1 MIEKRVLRD
10 LWACSPF
17 IPSSV
22 SCEIVVFVA
31 GRSVLHAVVSPT
43 VALGLAGDLQ
53 QLHEEGQ
60 VSTPSPTSYTLTV
73 PTGLSGQR
81 LLNSREMD
89 NRKRL
94 AYAIIQFLH
103 GQLRHGGLSP
113 DAQESLEVAIQCL
126 ETAFGVTVEDSDLAL
141 PQTLPEIFEAA
152 AASKETPQDPRGP
165 DRTPPSEEDS
175 AEAERLKTEGNEQMK
190 LENFEAAIHLYGKAI
205 DLNPSNA
212 VYFCNRAAAY
222 SKLGNYVGAV
232 QDCERA
238 IGIDPGYSK
247 AYGRM
252 GLALSSLNKHAE
264 AVAYYKKALE
274 LDPENDTYK
283 SNLKIAELKLREA
296 PSPTGGVGSLDI
308 AGLLNNPHFITMA
321 SSLMNSPQ
329 LQQLMSGMISGGHN
343 PLGTPGSSSSQSDL
357 ASLIQAGQQFAQQM
371 QQQNPEFVEQ
381 IRSQVVRSRTP
392 SASHEEQQE

>member
-1 MIEKRVLRD
+1 MSKQCHL
-10 LWACSPF
+10 
-17 IPSSV
+17 
-22 SCEIVVFVA
+22 
-31 GRSVLHAVVSPT
+31 
-43 VALGLAGDLQ
+43 
-53 QLHEEGQ
+53 
-60 VSTPSPTSYTLTV
+60 TSL
-73 PTGLSGQR
+73 
-81 LLNSREMD
+81 EMD

-103 GQLRHGGLSP
+103 GQLRHGGLSC

-126 ETAFGVTVEDSDLAL
+126 ETAFGVTLEDSDLAL

-152 AASKETPQDPRGP
+152 TSSKEMPQDPRAP

-190 LENFEAAIHLYGKAI
+190 LENFEAAVHLYGKAI
-205 DLNPSNA
+205 ELNPANA

-274 LDPENDTYK
+274 LDPDNDTYK

-343 PLGTPGSSSSQSDL
+343 PLGTPGSSPQQSDL